1 MLPKMTRGIWE
12 IFTRALKSLKI
23 GTLMTSL
30 CLKLEMYELN
40 FYRGLVCHDNEK
52 GCKNWRGID
61 LSVQNLH
68 DEFDKFSPEHS
79 KDSKHWTLMGCFD
92 QSI

>member
-23 GTLMTSL
+23 GTLMTSF

-52 GCKNWRGID
+52 GCKN
-61 LSVQNLH
+61 
-68 DEFDKFSPEHS
+68 
-79 KDSKHWTLMGCFD
+79 
-92 QSI
+92 